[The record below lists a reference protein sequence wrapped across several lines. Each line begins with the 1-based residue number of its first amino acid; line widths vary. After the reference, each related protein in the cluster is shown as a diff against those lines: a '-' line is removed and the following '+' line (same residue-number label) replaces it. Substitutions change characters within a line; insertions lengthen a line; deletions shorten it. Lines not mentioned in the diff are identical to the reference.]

1 MNLKEL
7 ASNDKPYYGSG
18 TYEEEYETFKNFF
31 DEMNDYDVDMN
42 LCYRF
47 DILQNDDKTYRID
60 LFTILQRKGRCTAHY
75 VKVFKEDDLELLK
88 KYLEPH
94 QKVCKQL
101 INF

>member
-18 TYEEEYETFKNFF
+18 THVGEHDTFKNFF
-31 DEMNDYDVDMN
+31 EEMNDYDVDMN

-60 LFTILQRKGRCTAHY
+60 LFTILQREGRCIAHY
-75 VKVFKEDDLELLK
+75 VKVFKEEDLELLK